1 MKYRTLLSSA
11 VLALSV
17 FAAGAQT
24 PANSQRKGSSGPA
37 EARAEKT
44 VDKASAYYHFSLG
57 HMYSELAG
65 VYGKN
70 GDYLN
75 KAIENFRLAMK
86 EDPDASFLAEEL
98 SDLYIQSGRLREAV
112 NEAEEALKRN
122 PNDLN
127 ARRILGRI
135 YTRMIGDSQQGKV
148 DESMLR
154 RAIEQYSKIVEADPK
169 DVDTLLLLGRLQKV
183 AQNSVEAEKAYKK
196 ALEADP
202 NNEDA
207 LTGLAIVYADLGNA
221 KEASD
226 LLRKVAEKSPSLRTL
241 TALAGQYEQMRE
253 YGLAAETLRR
263 TLEVAPDNAEVRRAY
278 AQNLLLADQTDEA
291 LKQYQLIASDDKK
304 DWQSWLRIS
313 QIYRQKRE
321 FDKAADAASK
331 AMEIE
336 PSNLEVRYNQ
346 IGLLDAQGK
355 TQEAL
360 SAMKA
365 LVDSTVKRNYSA
377 GEKSNRIVLLERMA
391 AMYRSAEQ
399 YDKAIETYRQI
410 PELDPSA
417 ASRAA
422 AQVAD
427 TYRAAK
433 QFNKALE
440 EVTAA
445 SKKYPDDRIVRS
457 VRASI
462 LADTGNTAEAVAEAK
477 KLFDGKSDRETWITL
492 AQIYEKGHNYA
503 EMAKAIDE
511 AEKLSTDRDDKEN
524 IAFMR
529 GAMYEKQK
537 NFDAAEREF
546 RKVLE
551 LNPKNTSAM
560 NYLGYMLADRN
571 VKLNEA
577 LQLLRGAVD
586 LEPDNGAYLDSLG
599 WVYYRLGDLDK
610 AEQNLQRAIE
620 RFSKD
625 PTVHDHLGDVYFKM
639 GKVKEAAAQWQLSLQ
654 EWQNTSAAEMDNTEV
669 AKVQK
674 KLESARVRLA
684 RENGSGAGPRK

>member
-1 MKYRTLLSSA
+1 MNNRIHLPLLAVCLSA
-11 VLALSV
+11 LV
-17 FAAGAQT
+17 AGAQAPET
-24 PANSQRKGSSGPA
+24 SSRKGSA
-37 EARAEKT
+37 TADNKAEKT

-65 VYGKN
+65 AYGKN

-98 SDLYIQSGRLREAV
+98 SDLYVQSGRLREAV
-112 NEAEEALKRN
+112 TEAEDALKRN

-127 ARRILGRI
+127 SRRILGRI
-135 YTRMIGDSQQGKV
+135 YTRMIGDSQQGKL
-148 DESMLR
+148 DENMLR
-154 RAIEQYSKIVEADPK
+154 RAIEQYTRIVEAEPK

-196 ALEADP
+196 ALEVDP

-207 LTGLAIVYADLGNA
+207 LTGLAIVYADLGNS

-226 LLRKVAEKSPSLRTL
+226 LLRRVAEKSPSLRTL

-263 TLEVAPDNAEVRRAY
+263 TLEVAPDNVEVRRAY
-278 AQNLLLADQTDEA
+278 AQNLLMGDQSDEA
-291 LKQYQLIASDDKK
+291 LKQYSLITADDKK

-313 QIYRQKRE
+313 QIYRQKRD
-321 FDKAADAASK
+321 FDKAADAAAK
-331 AMEIE
+331 ALEIE
-336 PSNLEVRYNQ
+336 PNNLEAKYNQ

-360 SAMKA
+360 ASMKS
-365 LVDSTVKRNYSA
+365 LVESTAKRTYSA
-377 GEKSNRIVLLERMA
+377 GEKSNRIVLIERFA
-391 AMYRSAEQ
+391 AMYRQAEQ
-399 YDKAIETYRQI
+399 YDKAVETYRQI
-410 PELDPSA
+410 AELEPNA
-417 ASRAA
+417 AGRVA

-427 TYRAAK
+427 TWRAAK
-433 QFNKALE
+433 QFSKALE
-440 EVTAA
+440 EANAA
-445 SKKYPDDRIVRS
+445 AKKYPDDRVVRS

-462 LADTGNTAEAVAEAK
+462 LADTGNTSEAVAEAK
-477 KLFDGKSDRETWITL
+477 KLLDGKSDRETWITI

-511 AEKLSTDRDDKEN
+511 AEKLSTDREDKEN

-537 NFDAAEREF
+537 NYDAAEREF
-546 RKVLE
+546 RKVLDA
-551 LNPKNTSAM
+551 NPKNSSAM

-571 VKLNEA
+571 VRLQEA
-577 LQLLRGAVD
+577 LQLLRKAVE

-599 WVYYRLGDLDK
+599 WVYYRLNDLEK

-625 PTVHDHLGDVYFKM
+625 PTVHDHLGDVYFKN
-639 GKVKEAAAQWQLSLQ
+639 GKVKEAIAQWQISLQ
-654 EWQNTSAAEMDNTEV
+654 EWQNTSSAEMDSAEV

-674 KLESARVRLA
+674 KLEGARVRLA
-684 RENGSGAGPRK
+684 RENGNGVRQ